1 MLDVAGAQKI
11 DKAGNISVE
20 AELHKA
26 TNMHNRALLLIK
38 NVLHDVKLSRPID
51 ADAFGNVADGMVD
64 SVLRNHNALACLGR
78 IREKDNYLLEH
89 SINLA
94 VLMGIFAKSLQID
107 RDTMHQ
113 AVVGAMLHDIGTVM
127 VPDHVLH
134 KPGKLND

>member
-1 MLDVAGAQKI
+1 MAWSIGAAQPQ
-11 DKAGNISVE
+11 
-20 AELHKA
+20 
-26 TNMHNRALLLIK
+26 R
-38 NVLHDVKLSRPID
+38 
-51 ADAFGNVADGMVD
+51 
-64 SVLRNHNALACLGR
+64 ALACLGR

-113 AVVGAMLHDIGTVM
+113 AVVGAMLHDIGKVM

-134 KPGKLND
+134 KPGKLNDDEFAIMRQHVVFSRELLKQTPGVGELTY